1 MQTLLDL
8 WHVTLISLP
17 VISTGAAVWFTWSM
31 GIWDFKERN
40 NDEDE

>member
-17 VISTGAAVWFTWSM
+17 VIALGVGVWITWSI
-31 GIWDFKERN
+31 GAWDFKERHD
-40 NDEDE
+40 DEDE